1 MPKIVFAVIF
11 FLFCF
16 STVFSQAKKI
26 DTDRPDQTESAVLVP
41 AKWVQFELGLTR
53 QQNKAGDIGFQHP
66 TLLSKYGISKRI
78 ELRLITTIVSYVDE
92 TPGLRKQTVSG
103 LEPMEI
109 GAKVALWE
117 GKKLLPKTSLLFHF
131 AIPKLAAKKLRADRL
146 APNFRFSMQHSI
158 TNAFAIGYNLGA
170 EWDGYSN
177 KATWIYTF
185 APGINLGEN
194 WYAYVEAFG
203 FISKLSEP
211 EHSIDGGIAY
221 FINRDLK
228 IDLSSGFGISKAA
241 PDWYIAAGISIR
253 FKTGK

>member
-1 MPKIVFAVIF
+1 
-11 FLFCF
+11 
-16 STVFSQAKKI
+16 
-26 DTDRPDQTESAVLVP
+26 
-41 AKWVQFELGLTR
+41 
-53 QQNKAGDIGFQHP
+53 
-66 TLLSKYGISKRI
+66 
-78 ELRLITTIVSYVDE
+78 
-92 TPGLRKQTVSG
+92 
-103 LEPMEI
+103 
-109 GAKVALWE
+109 
-117 GKKLLPKTSLLFHF
+117 
-131 AIPKLAAKKLRADRL
+131 
-146 APNFRFSMQHSI
+146 MQHSI

-203 FISKLSEP
+203 FISKQNEP
-211 EHSIDGGIAY
+211 EHSLDGGIAY

-228 IDLSSGFGISKAA
+228 IDISSGFGISEAA

>member
-103 LEPMEI
+103 LETNGNRCQGCFVGGEKI
-109 GAKVALWE
+109 ITKNLI
-117 GKKLLPKTSLLFHF
+117 T
-131 AIPKLAAKKLRADRL
+131 
-146 APNFRFSMQHSI
+146 FSFCH
-158 TNAFAIGYNLGA
+158 T
-170 EWDGYSN
+170 
-177 KATWIYTF
+177 
-185 APGINLGEN
+185 
-194 WYAYVEAFG
+194 
-203 FISKLSEP
+203 
-211 EHSIDGGIAY
+211 
-221 FINRDLK
+221 
-228 IDLSSGFGISKAA
+228 
-241 PDWYIAAGISIR
+241 
-253 FKTGK
+253 KTGSQKIKSR